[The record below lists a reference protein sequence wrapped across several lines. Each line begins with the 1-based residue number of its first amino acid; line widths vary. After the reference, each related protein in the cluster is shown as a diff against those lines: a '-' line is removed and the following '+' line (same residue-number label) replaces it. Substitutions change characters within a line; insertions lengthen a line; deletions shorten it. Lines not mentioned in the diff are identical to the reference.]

1 MKNVIRT
8 YWTEVHG
15 QRVEVKVYEAATKED
30 MEYVNR
36 REVEEDDEMEDY
48 LTRPKYRNAGDLVD
62 MLDEQ
67 TIWEDI
73 NDEDETEVS

>member
-30 MEYVNR
+30 MEHVNR
-36 REVEEDDEMEDY
+36 REVEDEDEMEDY
-48 LTRPKYRNAGDLVD
+48 LTRPKYRNEGDLLD

-67 TIWEDI
+67 HIWEDI

>member
-36 REVEEDDEMEDY
+36 REVEEEDEMEDY
-48 LTRPKYRNAGDLVD
+48 LTRPKYRNSGDLVD

-73 NDEDETEVS
+73 NDEDEIEVS